1 MYSKVNWPVDVQ
13 AITIS
18 GGPPLLKGNVHMP
31 LKVLYPD
38 GKLASGHAAAQQKA
52 ASEAQGL
59 LSRARAYISATRLL
73 SYSGMDADTQKAVE
87 TEFVKARQAD
97 SKVGQDDLHEWI
109 TNARLVALSHGE
121 CQLTLKRWQ
130 ESRKLETLRKQRV
143 SAVTPPKRAKR
154 STAVGGGPPPAGF
167 GIIPGSKRTTA
178 PQ

>member
-1 MYSKVNWPVDVQ
+1 MYKLSRSQGDH
-13 AITIS
+13 
-18 GGPPLLKGNVHMP
+18 LLRQCTYAS
-31 LKVLYPD
+31 KVLYPD
-38 GKLASGHAAAQQKA
+38 GKLASGHAAAQQK
-52 ASEAQGL
+52 
-59 LSRARAYISATRLL
+59 RLL
-73 SYSGMDADTQKAVE
+73 KHKDCYPALVRTFPPLDCYAILAWMLILKKRWKLSLLKRVKLTQKLG
-87 TEFVKARQAD
+87 RMICMNGSQML
-97 SKVGQDDLHEWI
+97 S
-109 TNARLVALSHGE
+109 LVALSHGE